1 MSYSQLLSI
10 SQYVKAESMA
20 TSHKI
25 QAEST
30 VIAPMIMFRKITG
43 QSSNLNINVSIFNYT
58 VNFINLYL
66 CNMSH
71 TLN

>member
-10 SQYVKAESMA
+10 SQCVKSESMA

-30 VIAPMIMFRKITG
+30 VIAPVIMFRKTTG
-43 QSSNLNINVSIFNYT
+43 QSNNLNINVNIFNYI
-58 VNFINLYL
+58 VNFISL
-66 CNMSH
+66 
-71 TLN
+71 